1 MTNIYFSTTERIKT
15 LEQAAAG
22 WRGTPFVPNAAIKG
36 HGVSC
41 QKLVGHIL
49 MDTGFLPAEFDLPAE
64 PMNWS
69 QAHTDSLLEAFM
81 ARHADCFA
89 LVNLPAYQHALP
101 GDVLGIRYGGCVH
114 HCGLVLSNGSFVH
127 CLRDRGVLISHLS
140 EPVYMR
146 LVKKIW
152 RPLQGA

>member
-1 MTNIYFSTTERIKT
+1 MTNIYFSTSERINA
-15 LEQAAAG
+15 LELAVES
-22 WRGTPFVPNAAIKG
+22 WLGTPFVPNAAIKG

-49 MDTGFLPAEFDLPAE
+49 IESGFLPAGFELPAE

-69 QAHTDSLLEAFM
+69 QAHNDSLLEQFM
-81 ARHADCFA
+81 ARHADRFA
-89 LVNLPAYQHALP
+89 NVELPAYQNALP

-114 HCGLVLSNGSFVH
+114 HCGLVLSVGSFVH
-127 CLRDRGVLISHLS
+127 CLRDRGVIISHLR